1 MTGLLWLIN
10 AVVYDPLM
18 KRLYAKSEGVSTP
31 TRIDMSRYSR
41 ARKVH
46 ANTVEGRR
54 AVLEA
59 LRAERNI
66 DSLLIA
72 DGIEVGPQ
80 MREII
85 SLAENA
91 GIEVQHLQRRE
102 LDRQSQ
108 TKKSQG
114 VVAVLPDT
122 RYVSVEDLIFEAD
135 RRSQAPLIAVLDGI
149 VDPHNLGAI
158 ARTMDAAGGHGI
170 IIPERRAA
178 GISPGAIR
186 ASAGALMH
194 LPVARVVNIPRT
206 IEYLNTLGLQTLA
219 LAPASVIPAQA
230 GTDYTTADLTT
241 PTAIVVGSEEKG
253 VSRLALT
260 KCTATISI
268 PMHGQLASLN
278 ASVSAAIALYEAVRQ
293 RGMGA

>member
-1 MTGLLWLIN
+1 M
-10 AVVYDPLM
+10 
-18 KRLYAKSEGVSTP
+18 
-31 TRIDMSRYSR
+31 
-41 ARKVH
+41 H

-66 DSLLIA
+66 DRLLIA
-72 DGIEVGPQ
+72 DGIEVGAQ
-80 MREII
+80 MQEII
-85 SLAENA
+85 SLAEDA
-91 GIEVQHLQRRE
+91 GIQVEQLQRRE

-122 RYVSVEDLIFEAD
+122 RYVSVEDIILEAD
-135 RRSQAPLIAVLDGI
+135 RKNQAPLVAVLDGI

-194 LPVARVVNIPRT
+194 LPVARVVNISRT
-206 IEYLNTLGLQTLA
+206 IEYLNTLGLQTVA
-219 LAPASVIPAQA
+219 LAVDAE
-230 GTDYTTADLTT
+230 TDYTAADLTI

-253 VSRLALT
+253 VGRLAQER
-260 KCTATISI
+260 CTATAAI

-293 RGMGA
+293 RSSI

>member
-1 MTGLLWLIN
+1 M
-10 AVVYDPLM
+10 
-18 KRLYAKSEGVSTP
+18 
-31 TRIDMSRYSR
+31 
-41 ARKVH
+41 
-46 ANTVEGRR
+46 
-54 AVLEA
+54 LEA

-66 DSLLIA
+66 DRLLVA

-80 MREII
+80 MQEIF

-91 GIEVQHLQRRE
+91 GIRVEHLQRRE

-122 RYVSVEDLIFEAD
+122 RYVSVEDLFFEAD
-135 RRSQAPLIAVLDGI
+135 RRSQAPLVAVLDGI

-194 LPVARVVNIPRT
+194 LPVARVANIPRT

-219 LAPASVIPAQA
+219 LAADSD
-230 GTDYTTADLTT
+230 TDYTTADLTI

-253 VSRLALT
+253 VARLT
-260 KCTATISI
+260 KERCTATISI

-293 RGMGA
+293 RDDA

>member
-1 MTGLLWLIN
+1 M
-10 AVVYDPLM
+10 
-18 KRLYAKSEGVSTP
+18 
-31 TRIDMSRYSR
+31 
-41 ARKVH
+41 H

-66 DSLLIA
+66 DRLLIA
-72 DGIEVGPQ
+72 DGIEVGAQ
-80 MREII
+80 MQEII
-85 SLAENA
+85 SLAEDA
-91 GIEVQHLQRRE
+91 GIQVEQLQRRE

-122 RYVSVEDLIFEAD
+122 RYVSVEDIILEAD
-135 RRSQAPLIAVLDGI
+135 RKNQAPLVAVLDGI

-194 LPVARVVNIPRT
+194 LPVARVVNISRT
-206 IEYLNTLGLQTLA
+206 IEYLNTLGLQTVA
-219 LAPASVIPAQA
+219 LDVDAE
-230 GTDYTTADLTT
+230 TDYTAADLTV

-253 VSRLALT
+253 VGRLAQER
-260 KCTATISI
+260 CTTTAAI

-293 RGMGA
+293 RSSI

>member
-1 MTGLLWLIN
+1 M
-10 AVVYDPLM
+10 
-18 KRLYAKSEGVSTP
+18 
-31 TRIDMSRYSR
+31 
-41 ARKVH
+41 H

-66 DSLLIA
+66 DRLLIA
-72 DGIEVGPQ
+72 DGIEVGAQ
-80 MREII
+80 MQEII
-85 SLAENA
+85 SLAEDA
-91 GIEVQHLQRRE
+91 GIQVEQLQRRE

-122 RYVSVEDLIFEAD
+122 RYVSVEDIILEAD
-135 RRSQAPLIAVLDGI
+135 RKNQAPLISVLDGI

-194 LPVARVVNIPRT
+194 LPVARVVNISRT
-206 IEYLNTLGLQTLA
+206 IEYLNTLGLQTVA
-219 LAPASVIPAQA
+219 LDVDAE
-230 GTDYTTADLTT
+230 TDYTAADLTV

-253 VSRLALT
+253 VGRLAQER
-260 KCTATISI
+260 CTATAAI

-293 RGMGA
+293 RSSI

>member
-1 MTGLLWLIN
+1 
-10 AVVYDPLM
+10 
-18 KRLYAKSEGVSTP
+18 
-31 TRIDMSRYSR
+31 MSRYSR
-41 ARKVH
+41 ARKIH

-72 DGIEVGPQ
+72 DGIEVGSQ

-91 GIEVQHLQRRE
+91 GIEVKHLQRRE

-122 RYVSVEDLIFEAD
+122 RYASVEDLIFEAD

-230 GTDYTTADLTT
+230 GTDYTTADLTI
-241 PTAIVVGSEEKG
+241 PTALIVGSEEKG

>member
-1 MTGLLWLIN
+1 
-10 AVVYDPLM
+10 
-18 KRLYAKSEGVSTP
+18 
-31 TRIDMSRYSR
+31 MSRYGR
-41 ARKVH
+41 ARRVH

-66 DSLLIA
+66 NRLLVA

-80 MREII
+80 MQEIF
-85 SLAENA
+85 SLAEDA
-91 GIEVQHLQRRE
+91 GIQVEHLQRRE

-135 RRSQAPLIAVLDGI
+135 SKSQAPLIAVLDGI

-194 LPVARVVNIPRT
+194 LPVARVVNISRT

-219 LAPASVIPAQA
+219 LAANSD
-230 GTDYTTADLTT
+230 TDYTTADLTI

-253 VSRLALT
+253 VARLT
-260 KCTATISI
+260 QERCTATISI

-278 ASVSAAIALYEAVRQ
+278 ASVSAGIALYEAVRQ
-293 RGMGA
+293 RSNM

>member
-1 MTGLLWLIN
+1 M
-10 AVVYDPLM
+10 
-18 KRLYAKSEGVSTP
+18 
-31 TRIDMSRYSR
+31 
-41 ARKVH
+41 
-46 ANTVEGRR
+46 
-54 AVLEA
+54 LEA
-59 LRAERNI
+59 LRAKRPI
-66 DSLLIA
+66 QRLLIA
-72 DGIEVGPQ
+72 QGIEAGPQ
-80 MREII
+80 IREILE
-85 SLAENA
+85 LAETA
-91 GIEVQHLQRRE
+91 QVEIEHIQRRN
-102 LDRQSQ
+102 LDRQSR

-122 RYVSVEDLIFEAD
+122 RYVSVEDIIFEAD
-135 RRSQAPLIAVLDGI
+135 NRSQAPLVAVLDGI

-219 LAPASVIPAQA
+219 LAADSD
-230 GTDYTTADLTT
+230 TDYTQADLTV
-241 PTAIVVGSEEKG
+241 PTALIVGSEEKG

-293 RGMGA
+293 RG

>member
-1 MTGLLWLIN
+1 M
-10 AVVYDPLM
+10 
-18 KRLYAKSEGVSTP
+18 
-31 TRIDMSRYSR
+31 
-41 ARKVH
+41 
-46 ANTVEGRR
+46 
-54 AVLEA
+54 LEA
-59 LRAERNI
+59 LRAERSI
-66 DSLLIA
+66 DRLLVA

-80 MREII
+80 MREIFA
-85 SLAENA
+85 LAENA
-91 GIEVQHLQRRE
+91 GIQVEYLQRRE

-114 VVAVLPDT
+114 IIAVLPDT

-135 RRSQAPLIAVLDGI
+135 RRSQVPLIAVLDGI

-206 IEYLNTLGLQTLA
+206 IEYLNNLGLQTVA
-219 LAPASVIPAQA
+219 LSVD
-230 GTDYTTADLTT
+230 GDTEYTAADLTI

-253 VSRLALT
+253 VGRLSQER
-260 KCTATISI
+260 CTTTISI

-293 RGMGA
+293 RANI

>member
-1 MTGLLWLIN
+1 
-10 AVVYDPLM
+10 
-18 KRLYAKSEGVSTP
+18 
-31 TRIDMSRYSR
+31 MSRYGR

-59 LRAERNI
+59 FRAERRI
-66 DSLLIA
+66 ERLLIA
-72 DGIEVGPQ
+72 NGIEIGPQ

-85 SLAENA
+85 ALAETA
-91 GIEVQHLQRRE
+91 EVLVEHLDRRD
-102 LDRQSQ
+102 LDRQSK

-114 VVAVLPDT
+114 VIAVLPDN
-122 RYVSVEDLIFEAD
+122 RYVSIEDIIFDAD
-135 RRSQAPLIAVLDGI
+135 SKNQNPLIAVLDGI

-170 IIPERRAA
+170 IIPERRAT
-178 GISPGAIR
+178 GVTPGAIR

-206 IEYLNTLGLQTLA
+206 IDYLNQLGLQTLSLDA
-219 LAPASVIPAQA
+219 DADKIY
-230 GTDYTTADLTT
+230 TDADLTP
-241 PTAIVVGSEEKG
+241 PTAIVIGSEEKG
-253 VSRLALT
+253 VSRLART
-260 KCTATISI
+260 KCTGAISI

-278 ASVSAAIALYEAVRQ
+278 ASVSAAIAIYEAVKQ
-293 RGMGA
+293 RSAH

>member
-1 MTGLLWLIN
+1 
-10 AVVYDPLM
+10 
-18 KRLYAKSEGVSTP
+18 
-31 TRIDMSRYSR
+31 MSRYSR
-41 ARKVH
+41 ARKIH
-46 ANTVEGRR
+46 DNTVEGRR

-59 LRAERNI
+59 LRAERHI
-66 DSLLIA
+66 LRLLIA
-72 DGIEVGPQ
+72 DGIEAGPQ

-85 SLAENA
+85 SLAESA
-91 GIEVQHLQRRE
+91 GIQIEHLQRRE
-102 LDRQSQ
+102 LDRQSR

-122 RYVSVEDLIFEAD
+122 RYVDIEDIILEAD

-158 ARTMDAAGGHGI
+158 ARTMDAADGHGI

-178 GISPGAIR
+178 GITPGAIR

-194 LPVARVVNIPRT
+194 LPVARVVNISRT
-206 IEYLNTLGLQTLA
+206 IEYLNQLGLQTLA
-219 LAPASVIPAQA
+219 LAADAD
-230 GTDYTTADLTT
+230 TDYTRADLKI
-241 PTAIVVGSEEKG
+241 PTALVIGSEEKG
-253 VSRLALT
+253 VSRLAMERSSG
-260 KCTATISI
+260 TISI

-293 RGMGA
+293 RSSI

>member
-1 MTGLLWLIN
+1 M
-10 AVVYDPLM
+10 
-18 KRLYAKSEGVSTP
+18 
-31 TRIDMSRYSR
+31 
-41 ARKVH
+41 H

-59 LRAERNI
+59 LRAGRNI
-66 DSLLIA
+66 DRLLIA
-72 DGIEVGPQ
+72 DGIEVGAQ
-80 MREII
+80 MQEII
-85 SLAENA
+85 SLAEDA
-91 GIEVQHLQRRE
+91 GIQVEQIQRRE

-122 RYVSVEDLIFEAD
+122 RYVSVEDIILEAD
-135 RRSQAPLIAVLDGI
+135 RKNQAPLISVLDGI

-194 LPVARVVNIPRT
+194 LPVARVVNISRT
-206 IEYLNTLGLQTLA
+206 IEYLNTLGLQTVA
-219 LAPASVIPAQA
+219 LDVDAE
-230 GTDYTTADLTT
+230 TDYTAADLTV

-253 VSRLALT
+253 VGRLAQER
-260 KCTATISI
+260 CTATAAI

-293 RGMGA
+293 RSSI

>member
-1 MTGLLWLIN
+1 
-10 AVVYDPLM
+10 
-18 KRLYAKSEGVSTP
+18 
-31 TRIDMSRYSR
+31 MSRYGR

-46 ANTVEGRR
+46 TNTVEGRR

-59 LRAERNI
+59 FRAERRI
-66 DSLLIA
+66 ERLLIA
-72 DGIEVGPQ
+72 NGIEMGPQ
-80 MREII
+80 MREIV
-85 SLAENA
+85 SLAEA
-91 GIEVQHLQRRE
+91 AEVHVERLERRE
-102 LDRQSQ
+102 LDRQSR

-114 VVAVLPDT
+114 VVAVLPDN
-122 RYVSVEDLIFEAD
+122 RYVSVEDIILDAD
-135 RRSQAPLIAVLDGI
+135 RKNQAPLIALLDGI

-178 GISPGAIR
+178 GVSPGSIR

-206 IEYLNTLGLQTLA
+206 IEYLNQLGLQTLA
-219 LAPASVIPAQA
+219 LAADAEIVY
-230 GTDYTTADLTT
+230 TDADLTL

-253 VSRLALT
+253 VSRLARS
-260 KCTATISI
+260 KCTGAISI

-278 ASVSAAIALYEAVRQ
+278 ASVSAAIAIYEAVKQ
-293 RGMGA
+293 RANR

>member
-1 MTGLLWLIN
+1 
-10 AVVYDPLM
+10 
-18 KRLYAKSEGVSTP
+18 
-31 TRIDMSRYSR
+31 MSRYGR

-66 DSLLIA
+66 DRLLVA
-72 DGIEVGPQ
+72 DGIEVGTQ
-80 MREII
+80 MQEIF
-85 SLAENA
+85 SLAEDA
-91 GIEVQHLQRRE
+91 GIRVEHLHRRE
-102 LDRQSQ
+102 LERQSR

-114 VVAVLPDT
+114 VVAVLSDT
-122 RYVSVEDLIFEAD
+122 RYVTIEDIILAAD
-135 RRSQAPLIAVLDGI
+135 SRNQAPLIAVLDGI

-158 ARTMDAAGGHGI
+158 ARTLDAAGGHGI

-206 IEYLNTLGLQTLA
+206 IEYLNQLGLQTLA
-219 LAPASVIPAQA
+219 LSADAES
-230 GTDYTTADLTT
+230 DYTQADLTI
-241 PTAIVVGSEEKG
+241 PTALVVGSEEKG
-253 VSRLALT
+253 VSRLSL
-260 KCTATISI
+260 KNCTAAISI

-293 RGMGA
+293 RAPS

>member
-1 MTGLLWLIN
+1 
-10 AVVYDPLM
+10 
-18 KRLYAKSEGVSTP
+18 
-31 TRIDMSRYSR
+31 MSRYAR

-66 DSLLIA
+66 ERLLIA
-72 DGIEVGPQ
+72 DGIDVGNQ
-80 MREII
+80 MQEIF
-85 SLAENA
+85 SLAESA
-91 GIEVQHLQRRE
+91 DISVERLHRRE
-102 LDRQSQ
+102 IDRQSQ

-114 VVAVLPDT
+114 VIAVLPDT
-122 RYVSVEDLIFEAD
+122 RYVNVEDIIFEAD
-135 RRSQAPLIAVLDGI
+135 NRSQVPLIVVLDGI

-158 ARTMDAAGGHGI
+158 ARTLDAAGGHGI
-170 IIPERRAA
+170 IIPQRRAA

-194 LPVARVVNIPRT
+194 TLVSRVVNINRT
-206 IEYLNTLGLQTLA
+206 IEYLNTLGLQTVA
-219 LAPASVIPAQA
+219 LAADAD
-230 GTDYTTADLTT
+230 TDYTQADLTI

-253 VSRLALT
+253 VGRLALQR
-260 KCTATISI
+260 CTASMSI

-278 ASVSAAIALYEAVRQ
+278 ASVSAGIALYEAVRQ
-293 RGMGA
+293 RSSI

>member
-1 MTGLLWLIN
+1 
-10 AVVYDPLM
+10 
-18 KRLYAKSEGVSTP
+18 
-31 TRIDMSRYSR
+31 MSRYGR

-59 LRAERNI
+59 LRAERHI
-66 DSLLIA
+66 QTLLIA
-72 DGIEVGPQ
+72 NGNEMGTQ

-85 SLAENA
+85 SLAESA
-91 GIEVQHLQRRE
+91 GIQIEHLQRRE
-102 LDRQSQ
+102 LESQSR

-122 RYVSVEDLIFEAD
+122 RYVSIEDIIFDAD
-135 RRSQAPLIAVLDGI
+135 RKGQAPLIAVLDGI

-178 GISPGAIR
+178 GVGPGSIR

-194 LPVARVVNIPRT
+194 LPVARVVNIART

-219 LAPASVIPAQA
+219 LAVEAEINY
-230 GTDYTTADLTT
+230 TDADLTI

-253 VSRLALT
+253 VSRLSLQN
-260 KCTATISI
+260 CTGTISI

-293 RGMGA
+293 RVDA

>member
-1 MTGLLWLIN
+1 
-10 AVVYDPLM
+10 
-18 KRLYAKSEGVSTP
+18 
-31 TRIDMSRYSR
+31 MSRYGR

-59 LRAERNI
+59 FRAERHI
-66 DSLLIA
+66 ERLLIA
-72 DGIEVGPQ
+72 NGIEMGPQ

-85 SLAENA
+85 SFAETA
-91 GIEVQHLQRRE
+91 QVSIDYLDRRD
-102 LDRQSQ
+102 LDRQSK

-114 VVAVLPDT
+114 VVAVLPDN
-122 RYVSVEDLIFEAD
+122 RYVSLEDFILDAD
-135 RRSQAPLIAVLDGI
+135 GKNQSPLIAVLDGI

-170 IIPERRAA
+170 VIPERRAA
-178 GISPGAIR
+178 GVSPGAIR

-206 IEYLNTLGLQTLA
+206 VDYLNQLGIQTLA
-219 LAPASVIPAQA
+219 LAADADTNY
-230 GTDYTTADLTT
+230 TDADFTL

-253 VSRLALT
+253 VSRLARA
-260 KCTATISI
+260 KCTGAISI

-278 ASVSAAIALYEAVRQ
+278 ASVSAAIAIYEAVKQ
-293 RGMGA
+293 RTSI

>member
-1 MTGLLWLIN
+1 M
-10 AVVYDPLM
+10 
-18 KRLYAKSEGVSTP
+18 
-31 TRIDMSRYSR
+31 
-41 ARKVH
+41 H

-66 DSLLIA
+66 DRLLIA
-72 DGIEVGPQ
+72 DGIEVGAQ
-80 MREII
+80 MQEII
-85 SLAENA
+85 SLAEDA
-91 GIEVQHLQRRE
+91 GIQVEHLHRRE

-122 RYVSVEDLIFEAD
+122 RYVSVEDIILEAD
-135 RRSQAPLIAVLDGI
+135 RKNQAPLVAVLDGI

-194 LPVARVVNIPRT
+194 LPVARVVNISRT
-206 IEYLNTLGLQTLA
+206 IEYLNTLGLQTVA
-219 LAPASVIPAQA
+219 LDVDAE
-230 GTDYTTADLTT
+230 TDYTAADLTV

-253 VSRLALT
+253 VGRLAQER
-260 KCTATISI
+260 CTATAAI

-293 RGMGA
+293 RSSI

>member
-1 MTGLLWLIN
+1 M
-10 AVVYDPLM
+10 
-18 KRLYAKSEGVSTP
+18 
-31 TRIDMSRYSR
+31 
-41 ARKVH
+41 
-46 ANTVEGRR
+46 
-54 AVLEA
+54 LEA
-59 LRAERNI
+59 LRAKRPI
-66 DSLLIA
+66 QRLLIA
-72 DGIEVGPQ
+72 QGIEVGPQ
-80 MREII
+80 IREILE
-85 SLAENA
+85 LAETA
-91 GIEVQHLQRRE
+91 QVQVEHIQRRN
-102 LDRQSQ
+102 LDRQSR

-122 RYVSVEDLIFEAD
+122 RYVSVEDIILEAD
-135 RRSQAPLIAVLDGI
+135 NRSQAPLVAVLDGI

-219 LAPASVIPAQA
+219 LAADSD
-230 GTDYTTADLTT
+230 TDYTQADLTV
-241 PTAIVVGSEEKG
+241 PTALIVGSEEKG

-260 KCTATISI
+260 KCTSTISI

-293 RGMGA
+293 RG

>member
-1 MTGLLWLIN
+1 M
-10 AVVYDPLM
+10 
-18 KRLYAKSEGVSTP
+18 
-31 TRIDMSRYSR
+31 
-41 ARKVH
+41 H

-66 DSLLIA
+66 DRLLIA
-72 DGIEVGPQ
+72 DSIEVGAQ
-80 MREII
+80 MQEII
-85 SLAENA
+85 SLAEDA
-91 GIEVQHLQRRE
+91 GIQVEQIQRRE

-122 RYVSVEDLIFEAD
+122 RYVSVENIILEAD
-135 RRSQAPLIAVLDGI
+135 RKNQAPLVAVLDGI

-194 LPVARVVNIPRT
+194 LPVARVVNISRT
-206 IEYLNTLGLQTLA
+206 IEYLNTLGLQTVA
-219 LAPASVIPAQA
+219 LAVDAE
-230 GTDYTTADLTT
+230 TDYTATDLTV

-253 VSRLALT
+253 VGRLAQER
-260 KCTATISI
+260 CTATAAI

-293 RGMGA
+293 RSMA

>member
-1 MTGLLWLIN
+1 
-10 AVVYDPLM
+10 
-18 KRLYAKSEGVSTP
+18 
-31 TRIDMSRYSR
+31 MSRYGR

-59 LRAERNI
+59 LRAERHI
-66 DSLLIA
+66 QTLLIA
-72 DGIEVGPQ
+72 NGNEMGTQ

-85 SLAENA
+85 SLAETA
-91 GIEVQHLQRRE
+91 GIQIEHLHRRE
-102 LDRQSQ
+102 LESQSR

-114 VVAVLPDT
+114 VVAVLHDT
-122 RYVSVEDLIFEAD
+122 RYVSIEDIIFDAD
-135 RRSQAPLIAVLDGI
+135 RKGQAPLIAVLDGI

-158 ARTMDAAGGHGI
+158 ARTIDAAGGHGI

-178 GISPGAIR
+178 GVSPGSIR

-219 LAPASVIPAQA
+219 LAVEAEINY
-230 GTDYTTADLTT
+230 TDADFTI

-253 VSRLALT
+253 VSRLSLQN
-260 KCTATISI
+260 CTGTISI

-293 RGMGA
+293 RVDA

>member
-1 MTGLLWLIN
+1 
-10 AVVYDPLM
+10 
-18 KRLYAKSEGVSTP
+18 
-31 TRIDMSRYSR
+31 MSRYGR

-59 LRAERNI
+59 LRAERHI
-66 DSLLIA
+66 QTLLIA
-72 DGIEVGPQ
+72 NGIEMGTQ
-80 MREII
+80 MQEII
-85 SLAENA
+85 SLAETA
-91 GIEVQHLQRRE
+91 GIQIEHVQRRE
-102 LDRQSQ
+102 LESQSR

-122 RYVSVEDLIFEAD
+122 RYVSIEDIIFDAD
-135 RRSQAPLIAVLDGI
+135 RKGQAPLIAVLDGI

-178 GISPGAIR
+178 GVGPGSIR

-219 LAPASVIPAQA
+219 LAVDAETNY
-230 GTDYTTADLTT
+230 TDADITI

-253 VSRLALT
+253 VSRLSLQN
-260 KCTATISI
+260 CTGTISI

-293 RGMGA
+293 RVDA

>member
-1 MTGLLWLIN
+1 M
-10 AVVYDPLM
+10 
-18 KRLYAKSEGVSTP
+18 
-31 TRIDMSRYSR
+31 
-41 ARKVH
+41 H

-66 DSLLIA
+66 DRLLIA
-72 DGIEVGPQ
+72 DGIEVGAQ
-80 MREII
+80 MQEII
-85 SLAENA
+85 SLAEDA
-91 GIEVQHLQRRE
+91 GIQVEQLQRRE

-122 RYVSVEDLIFEAD
+122 RYVSVEDIILEAD
-135 RRSQAPLIAVLDGI
+135 RKNQAPLISVLDGI

-194 LPVARVVNIPRT
+194 LPVARVVNISRT
-206 IEYLNTLGLQTLA
+206 IEYLNTLGLQTVA
-219 LAPASVIPAQA
+219 LAVDAE
-230 GTDYTTADLTT
+230 TDYTATDLTV

-253 VSRLALT
+253 VGRLAQER
-260 KCTATISI
+260 CTATAAI

-293 RGMGA
+293 RFSI

>member
-1 MTGLLWLIN
+1 
-10 AVVYDPLM
+10 
-18 KRLYAKSEGVSTP
+18 
-31 TRIDMSRYSR
+31 MSRYGR

-66 DSLLIA
+66 DRLLIA
-72 DGIEVGPQ
+72 EGIEVGTQ
-80 MREII
+80 IQEIFSLAKYAGIKVEHLKRREI
-85 SLAENA
+85 
-91 GIEVQHLQRRE
+91 
-102 LDRQSQ
+102 DRQSQ

-114 VVAVLPDT
+114 VVAILPDT
-122 RYVSVEDLIFEAD
+122 RYVSIEDLIFEAD
-135 RRSQAPLIAVLDGI
+135 RKSQAPLIAVLDGI

-219 LAPASVIPAQA
+219 LAPASVIPAQT
-230 GTDYTTADLTT
+230 GTDYTTADLTI

-253 VSRLALT
+253 VSRLALER
-260 KCTATISI
+260 CTATISI

-278 ASVSAAIALYEAVRQ
+278 ASVSAAIVLYEAVRQ
-293 RGMGA
+293 RS